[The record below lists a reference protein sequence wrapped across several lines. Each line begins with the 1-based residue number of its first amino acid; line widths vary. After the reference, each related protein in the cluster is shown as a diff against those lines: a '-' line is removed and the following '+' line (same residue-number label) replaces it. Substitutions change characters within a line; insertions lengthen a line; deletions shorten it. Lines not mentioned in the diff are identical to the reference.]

1 MAVRKDDVAL
11 LADLDRAV
19 GELKHSGEFDRIIDR
34 WSPRRLHI
42 YSTSELGLAI
52 AAGGL
57 LAAAVFALGIAVHAL
72 RRKQRLLASEIARR
86 ARTEKELREATARA
100 EDAVESRS
108 KFLAAASHDLRQPLQ
123 SLLLFQELLAPHV
136 AEDGREAL
144 KHLGRGLDAL
154 RELLNGLLDISRLD
168 AGVVAPS
175 IEDFALQDLIEQIE
189 AAYKPLAAAKGD
201 LTFHI
206 DPCPAV
212 VRSDPTLLGRMVRNL
227 VENALRYTEA
237 GRIDV
242 VFVAGAGQL
251 RIEVHDTGMGI
262 APEHLD
268 RIWEEFH
275 QLGNP
280 ERDRNRG
287 LGLGLAIVR
296 RLSVLLGH
304 PVEVT
309 SRPGRGSV
317 FSITVP
323 LGVEAPRQTQ
333 SPLTAIAGAGD
344 YAVLIDDDPIVL
356 LGLKTIFESWGF
368 QVLAAGSIDQALSE
382 LERRPEIVVADY
394 RLRDG
399 HSGAEAIWRI
409 RDLWG
414 ADVPGVVL
422 TGDTGEAV
430 RDDAA
435 AHGLSVIYK
444 PATPRQLAEILD
456 KGKIAAREPS

>member
-11 LADLDRAV
+11 LAELDHAV
-19 GELKHSGEFDRIIDR
+19 GELKLGGEFDRIIDR
-34 WSPRRLHI
+34 WSPRRVHI
-42 YSTSELGLAI
+42 YSTRELGLAI

-57 LAAAVFALGIAVHAL
+57 LAAAVLALGAAVHAL
-72 RRKQRLLASEIARR
+72 RRKHRLLVDEIARR
-86 ARTEKELREATARA
+86 AKTEGELREATARA
-100 EDAVESRS
+100 EAAVESRS

-136 AEDGREAL
+136 AEGGREAL

-175 IEDFALQDLIEQIE
+175 IEDFPLQDLVEQIE

-206 DPCPAV
+206 DPCPAI

-242 VFVAGAGQL
+242 VCVAAGDQL
-251 RIEVHDTGMGI
+251 RIEVHDTGLGI

-268 RIWEEFH
+268 RIWEEFQ

-280 ERDRNRG
+280 ERDRNHG

-296 RLSVLLGH
+296 RLSDLLGH
-304 PVEVT
+304 PVGVR
-309 SRPGRGSV
+309 SRPGSGSV

-323 LGVEAPRQTQ
+323 LGAEAPRRTQ
-333 SPLTAIAGAGD
+333 PLTTIAGDGD

-368 QVLAAGSIDQALSE
+368 QVLAAGSIEQALSE
-382 LERRPEIVVADY
+382 LDRRPEIVVADY

-409 RDLWG
+409 RTLWG
-414 ADVPGVVL
+414 TSVPGVVL

-444 PATPRQLAEILD
+444 PVTPRQLADILD

>member
-19 GELKHSGEFDRIIDR
+19 GELKDSGEFDRIIDR

-42 YSTSELGLAI
+42 YSTQELGLAI

-57 LAAAVFALGIAVHAL
+57 LAAAVLALGAAVHAL
-72 RRKQRLLASEIARR
+72 RRKHRLLADEIARR
-86 ARTEKELREATARA
+86 ARTEGELREATARA
-100 EDAVESRS
+100 EAAVESRS

-136 AEDGREAL
+136 AEGGREAL

-175 IEDFALQDLIEQIE
+175 IEDFPLQDLIEQIE

-206 DPCPAV
+206 DPCPAI

-242 VFVAGAGQL
+242 VCVAAGDQL
-251 RIEVHDTGMGI
+251 RIEVHDTGLGI

-268 RIWEEFH
+268 RIWEEFQ

-296 RLSVLLGH
+296 RLSDLLDH
-304 PVEVT
+304 PVEVS
-309 SRPGRGSV
+309 SRPGSGSV

-323 LGVEAPRQTQ
+323 LGAEAPRQTRP
-333 SPLTAIAGAGD
+333 PLTTIAGEGD

-356 LGLKTIFESWGF
+356 LGLK
-368 QVLAAGSIDQALSE
+368 
-382 LERRPEIVVADY
+382 
-394 RLRDG
+394 
-399 HSGAEAIWRI
+399 
-409 RDLWG
+409 
-414 ADVPGVVL
+414 
-422 TGDTGEAV
+422 
-430 RDDAA
+430 
-435 AHGLSVIYK
+435 
-444 PATPRQLAEILD
+444 
-456 KGKIAAREPS
+456 